1 MGRSFLL
8 LAAMALGASGAFGI
22 AQSMAGA
29 FLPHDTAWLG
39 MTAAELGHHH
49 GGRIVGFMFHD
60 RVSFGGT
67 LLAVAVLYV
76 WLARGPIHDGRRWAW
91 WTLAAS
97 ATAGFLSFLAW
108 LGYGYLDVW
117 HGIGTLLLLPVVAAG
132 LAGTRP
138 RPAWPVEASWLV
150 TAARRARTDPVA
162 PIRLVAGT
170 ALVALASVGMIVG
183 GLVILGVGAT
193 TVFVPQDLTFIGSDP
208 DAIRAIDPGL
218 VPLIAHDRA
227 AFGGGLLATG
237 IAALGVAGFA
247 PPSMGRWC
255 ALALAGA
262 FGFGAAI
269 GVHVAV
275 GYLDLVHLG
284 PAFLGLGVLATGLA
298 LSAPVGLRLRGRLA
312 LTA

>member
-22 AQSMAGA
+22 AQSMSGA

-76 WLARGPIHDGRRWAW
+76 WLARGPIHDGHRWAW

-138 RPAWPVEASWLV
+138 GPEWPVEASWLL

-170 ALVALASVGMIVG
+170 ALVALSSVGMIVG

-247 PPSMGRWC
+247 PPSTGRWC

-284 PAFLGLGVLATGLA
+284 PAFLGLGVLAAGLA

>member
-1 MGRSFLL
+1 MGRTFLL
-8 LAAMALGASGAFGI
+8 LAALALGGSGAFGI
-22 AQSMAGA
+22 AQSMSGA
-29 FLPHDTAWLG
+29 FLPHDSAWLG
-39 MTAAELGHHH
+39 MTADELGHHH
-49 GGRIVGFMFHD
+49 DGRIVGFMFHD

-67 LLAVAVLYV
+67 LLAVAVLYA
-76 WLARGPIHDGRRWAW
+76 WLALRPVQGGRPWAW

-117 HGIGTLLLLPVVAAG
+117 HAIGTLLLLPVVAVG
-132 LAGTRP
+132 LAGTL
-138 RPAWPVEASWLV
+138 PAPTWPLEAPWLL
-150 TAARRARTDPVA
+150 AAVRNARTNPVA
-162 PIRLVAGT
+162 PVRVVAGT
-170 ALVALASVGMIVG
+170 ALVALASFGMIVG
-183 GLVILGVGAT
+183 GLVILGVGTT

-208 DAIRAIDPGL
+208 DAIRAIDAGL

-237 IAALGVAGFA
+237 IAALGVAVFA
-247 PPSMGRWC
+247 APSVGRWC
-255 ALALAGA
+255 ALAVAGG

-284 PAFLGLGVLATGLA
+284 PAFLGLGVLAVGLV
-298 LSAPVGLRLRGRLA
+298 LSAPLGLRLRSRIA
-312 LTA
+312 VTA